1 MLVRGRP
8 QIHLIFMVVVTI
20 GGGGRQN
27 LIVITK
33 KITEIAEIILKD
45 FFSKYDQ
52 ILQETADLVTF
63 TE

>member
-1 MLVRGRP
+1 
-8 QIHLIFMVVVTI
+8 MVVVTI

-33 KITEIAEIILKD
+33 KITEIAQIILKD